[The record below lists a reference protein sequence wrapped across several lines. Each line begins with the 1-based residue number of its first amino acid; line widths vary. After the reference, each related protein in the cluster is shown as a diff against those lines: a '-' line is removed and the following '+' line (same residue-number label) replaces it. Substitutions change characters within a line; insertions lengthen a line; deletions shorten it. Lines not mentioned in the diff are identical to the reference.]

1 MLYLYKYVYYII
13 YIYSIPFFSTYYT
26 GLSLFE
32 LGVDFAGCSIVQP
45 NLQSCILEYYQHIHT
60 SGQPGGI
67 AVFVFLFF
75 PPLFLQEVRNAY
87 CTGGRGSSAG
97 EEVWQEPTMGVHFWL
112 MCDEL

>member
-45 NLQSCILEYYQHIHT
+45 NLQSHTVLVDEGVQREKKCGKNQPWEFT
-60 SGQPGGI
+60 SG
-67 AVFVFLFF
+67 
-75 PPLFLQEVRNAY
+75 
-87 CTGGRGSSAG
+87 
-97 EEVWQEPTMGVHFWL
+97 
-112 MCDEL
+112 